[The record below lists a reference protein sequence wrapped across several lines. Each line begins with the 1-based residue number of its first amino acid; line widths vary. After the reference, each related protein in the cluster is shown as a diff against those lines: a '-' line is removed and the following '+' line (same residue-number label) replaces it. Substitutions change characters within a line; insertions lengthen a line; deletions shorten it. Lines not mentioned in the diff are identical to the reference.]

1 MFTGIITHI
10 GEIKTIS
17 HPSDWEI
24 SVAIKNN
31 IQKSLLKMRNS

>member
-31 IQKSLLKMRNS
+31 DN